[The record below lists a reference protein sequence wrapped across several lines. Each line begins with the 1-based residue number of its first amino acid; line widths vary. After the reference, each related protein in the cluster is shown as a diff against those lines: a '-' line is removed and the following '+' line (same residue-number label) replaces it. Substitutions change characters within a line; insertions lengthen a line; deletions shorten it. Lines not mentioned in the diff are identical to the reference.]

1 MQGFDTV
8 PAPLL
13 PQNAPGRRG
22 VGARVRRASRW
33 LFGACLAGLL
43 AGNGVF
49 AADLADQLAVI
60 RKVGPQGQGHPAA
73 AAAWKEVVAA
83 DAAAL
88 PQILAAFDGA
98 NPLAANWLRG
108 AVESIADRTLSA
120 DGKLPASDLENFVLE
135 VKHDPRARRLAFEWL
150 TRVDAAAPERLIP
163 GMLNDPS
170 VEFRR
175 DAVQR
180 LLDQA
185 AKLETD
191 GTPDAARPVYL
202 QALSAARDDDQVQAC
217 VKPLE
222 KLGQKVDLPRHFGLV
237 TNWYLI
243 GPFDNTGK
251 KGFDVAYPP
260 EQQLNLDAK
269 YPGKDGDVAWTKHVT
284 TDAYGIVDLAKAQDA
299 FKGAVTYAYHEFTSE
314 EAQTVDL
321 RLGTPNAWKV
331 WVNGELVFGRDE
343 YHRGMRLDQYEMR
356 AALKPGKNQIL
367 VKLCQNEQKE
377 DWAQRWQFQLR
388 VCDSTGTAV
397 LSKTRPEPTETAA
410 ID

>member
-8 PAPLL
+8 SAPFL
-13 PQNAPGRRG
+13 PQNAPSPQRFSN
-22 VGARVRRASRW
+22 RVRRRVAP
-33 LFGACLAGLL
+33 LLAACLIGLSVGS
-43 AGNGVF
+43 AAF
-49 AADLADQLAVI
+49 ADLKDQLEVI

-73 AAAWKEVVAA
+73 AVAWKEVIAA
-83 DAAAL
+83 EAEAL
-88 PQILAAFDGA
+88 PQILAAFDDA

-108 AVESIADRTLSA
+108 AVESIADRTLTA
-120 DGKLPASDLENFVLE
+120 DGKLPVAALEKFVLE

-150 TRVDAAAPERLIP
+150 TRVDPTVPERLIP

-185 AKLETD
+185 AKLAVD
-191 GTPDAARPVYL
+191 TPDAARPVYL
-202 QALSAARDDDQVQAC
+202 EALSAARDDDQVQAC

-222 KLGQKVDLPRHFGLV
+222 KLGQKVDLAKHFGLL

-260 EQQLNLDAK
+260 EQQLNLEAK
-269 YPGKDGDVAWTKHVT
+269 YPGKDGEVAWTKFAT
-284 TDAYGIVDLAKAQDA
+284 ADSYGIVDLAKAQEA
-299 FKGAVTYAYHEFTSE
+299 FKGAVTYAYHEFTSDA
-314 EAQTVDL
+314 AQTVDF

-331 WVNGELVFGRDE
+331 WVNGEYVFGRDE
-343 YHRGMRLDQYEMR
+343 YHRGMSLDQYTMR

-367 VKLCQNEQKE
+367 VKICQNEQKE

-397 LSKTRPEPTETAA
+397 LSKTRPESVETASR
-410 ID
+410 D